1 MFESISR
8 SWELV
13 MASWRILM
21 EDRKLLAF
29 PILSGIVTL
38 LVVASFIIP
47 VFLAGAG
54 MGVFAEPG
62 VLSRGAPSPGTIPAP
77 VGPGIPWVVLLF
89 LFYVVTYAVAI
100 FFNAALVSCVHARF
114 EGRETSL
121 GDGISH
127 AARHLGTIL
136 AWALVA
142 ATVGVVLRAIGERSG
157 IIGKLA
163 VALVGGVW
171 SLLTIF
177 VVPILVIEDRGVT
190 DAIRGSITLFRRT
203 WGESVVGVVS
213 IGVIFAAIAMVAV
226 IPVVAM
232 ALFGGLAGFAL
243 ALTLFIILVVVLGII
258 SSAMNGIF
266 VTALYHYAQ
275 TGAVPPF
282 FGKGVIEQAFV
293 SRAPL
298 TGAGNI

>member
-1 MFESISR
+1 MFERISR

-21 EDRKLLAF
+21 EDQKLLVF
-29 PILSGIVTL
+29 PVLSGIVTL

-47 VFLAGAG
+47 IFLTGAG
-54 MGVFAEPG
+54 VRDVTETG
-62 VLSRGAPSPGTIPAP
+62 L
-77 VGPGIPWVVLLF
+77 PWYAVLF

-100 FFNAALVSCVHARF
+100 FFNAALISCVHARF
-114 EGRETSL
+114 QGRETSL

-127 AARHLGTIL
+127 ALRHLGTIL

-142 ATVGVVLRAIGERSG
+142 ATVGVILRVIGERSG
-157 IIGKLA
+157 IIGKLIIG
-163 VALVGGVW
+163 LVGGVW

-190 DAIRGSITLFRRT
+190 DAIRGSFALFRKT

-213 IGVIFAAIAMVAV
+213 IGLIFAAIAMVA
-226 IPVVAM
+226 ILPLTAM

-266 VTALYHYAQ
+266 IVALYHYAK
-275 TGAVPPF
+275 TGIAPPA

-293 SRAPL
+293 PGQPL

>member
-38 LVVASFIIP
+38 LVVASFVIP
-47 VFLAGAG
+47 LFLAGAG
-54 MGVFAEPG
+54 IREVAE
-62 VLSRGAPSPGTIPAP
+62 
-77 VGPGIPWVVLLF
+77 PGIPWILLLF
-89 LFYVVTYAVAI
+89 LFYVVTYGVAI

-136 AWALVA
+136 AWAFVA
-142 ATVGVVLRAIGERSG
+142 ATVGVILRAIGERSG

-163 VALVGGVW
+163 VALVGGIW

-190 DAIRGSITLFRRT
+190 DAIRGSFALFRRT

-213 IGVIFAAIAMVAV
+213 IGAIFAVIAMAAA
-226 IPVVAM
+226 IPVVLVV
-232 ALFGGLAGFAL
+232 LFGGLAGFAL
-243 ALTLFIILVVVLGII
+243 ALSLFIILVVVLGII

-266 VTALYHYAQ
+266 VTALYHYAT
-275 TGAVPPF
+275 TGAAPPV

-293 SRAPL
+293 PKSPL
-298 TGAGNI
+298 TGAGTI